1 MTAGPPEQQPPQWPA
16 QPPMPPQYP
25 GYAPYPPVYPPAPAP
40 ANGVWLGTAA
50 LVLGLLGCVV
60 PLLPIDLTGIRAY
73 LALPFGL
80 AGLACGIAGLVGR
93 RTGKPLSATGVAVSA
108 IALVLGVVMLGNL
121 VAG

>member
-1 MTAGPPEQQPPQWPA
+1 MTAGPPEQQPPQWPV
-16 QPPMPPQYP
+16 QPMPQHYP
-25 GYAPYPPVYPPAPAP
+25 GYPPYPPAP

-60 PLLPIDLTGIRAY
+60 PLLPIDLSGIRAY

-80 AGLACGIAGLVGR
+80 AGLTCGIVGLVGQ

-108 IALVLGVVMLGNL
+108 IALVLGVIMLGNL